1 MREEGAGTQ
10 VRKAAC
16 GAGKR
21 RNLSLDIVKLI
32 LSVMIVFL
40 HTGPNS
46 FFRWQIMMPLL
57 RLAVPLFFL
66 ISSYLFF
73 SSLRRCTSAQE
84 HRGRLF
90 RFIKRSSLLYLFWF
104 LIFLQPMIEYR
115 QWFSEGF
122 TPGISALIRDLF
134 LGSTFV
140 ASWFLMALILAVP
153 LVYVLRSMLPG
164 AAVVALCVPFFVMTT
179 IASDYQTSTLLP
191 FIERLDALVPYSY
204 NSFLIAL
211 MWVALGAYISDKL
224 ADKSYQ
230 KHFMTRSSWLLVL
243 GVFIGIAALYVEV
256 RFTKRMDWEYSGDSY
271 FMLLPACLCIFLLL
285 LKHPCYLGG
294 SHSAESA
301 APLRLLPFV
310 EFIQHAPVVSFCV
323 HYNILV
329 ALEQHGFFI
338 SDNLLHGFMP
348 FVVSLGLSWLTAL
361 LLMYLQKL
369 PGLSW
374 LKVAS

>member
-1 MREEGAGTQ
+1 
-10 VRKAAC
+10 
-16 GAGKR
+16 
-21 RNLSLDIVKLI
+21 
-32 LSVMIVFL
+32 
-40 HTGPNS
+40 
-46 FFRWQIMMPLL
+46 
-57 RLAVPLFFL
+57 
-66 ISSYLFF
+66 
-73 SSLRRCTSAQE
+73 
-84 HRGRLF
+84 
-90 RFIKRSSLLYLFWF
+90 
-104 LIFLQPMIEYR
+104 MIEYR

-122 TPGISALIRDLF
+122 IPGISVLIRDLF

-153 LVYVLRSMLPG
+153 LVYALRSMLPG
-164 AAVVALCVPFFVMTT
+164 AAVVALCVPFFVMIT

-191 FIERLDALVPYSY
+191 FIERLDTLVPYSY

-230 KHFMTRSSWLLVL
+230 KHFMTRNSWFLVL

-256 RFTKRMDWEYSGDSY
+256 RFTKRMGWEYSGDSY
-271 FMLLPACLCIFLLL
+271 FMLLPTCLCIFLLV
-285 LKHPCYLGG
+285 LKHPCYLGS

-301 APLRLLPFV
+301 ALLRLPPLI
-310 EFIQHAPVVSFCV
+310 EFIQRAPVVSFCV

-329 ALEQHGFFI
+329 ALEQHGVFI
-338 SDNLLHGFMP
+338 SDSLLHGFMP
-348 FVVSLGLSWLTAL
+348 FAVSLALSWLTAML
-361 LLMYLQKL
+361 LIYLQKL